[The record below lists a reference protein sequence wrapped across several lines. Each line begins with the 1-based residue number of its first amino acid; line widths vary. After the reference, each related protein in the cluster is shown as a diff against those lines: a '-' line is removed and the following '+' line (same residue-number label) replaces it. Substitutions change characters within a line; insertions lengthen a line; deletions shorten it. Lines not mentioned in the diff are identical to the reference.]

1 MNRVLNDYY
10 PIFVALGLGAIALLC
25 AALWELDKHSLAGF
39 CCDHDA
45 VIQYYEKRT
54 IEERDDY
61 RGVRVIEVVT
71 CRVRLP
77 SGQVLDENDLRKH
90 GVFLN

>member
-1 MNRVLNDYY
+1 MNKLLDEPWCY
-10 PIFVALGLGAIALLC
+10 ALL
-25 AALWELDKHSLAGF
+25 ALVFVVMALIITELDKHSLAGF

-54 IEERDDY
+54 IDERDDY